1 MNKLP
6 LIPIATLLASVFL
19 ATSNELAAATEQ
31 PPAAKAKSGTTLL
44 NADLARVAKTWERLF
59 GGTVT
64 VSDRAKSRKVSIA
77 ISAPSKDELRK
88 MFAAALRENGIQVI
102 ERTDGVFFDIEPAA
116 K

>member
-1 MNKLP
+1 VNKTP
-6 LIPIATLLASVFL
+6 LISVATLLASVLL
-19 ATSNELAAATEQ
+19 ATSSQLAAATEQ
-31 PPAAKAKSGTTLL
+31 PPAAKVKTGTTLL

-64 VSDRAKSRKVSIA
+64 LSDRARTRKVSID

-88 MFAAALRENGIQVI
+88 MFAAVLREQGIQVV
-102 ERTDGVFFDIEPAA
+102 ERAEGVLFDIEPAA